1 MAAAQWIWATRAA
14 FAAGAA
20 AALLACASGPRG
32 VQYASE
38 GPDLATPDGLHR
50 VENWAFD
57 YAFVKPGANLTRYD
71 QVVIDDATVA
81 YKPAPNPAR
90 ASRDGIERGT
100 YTLTPTAEKWFKLHL
115 EKALASELGKNEGF
129 LVTEQPA
136 PDALRVGAHI
146 VDLVV
151 HVPPNQGVTDA
162 TTNFIM
168 HRGEFTLIL
177 DVRDA
182 QSGVPLLRVANRSP
196 IKFDGALAHLP
207 SSSATNTMAVRLIFQ
222 QAALRL
228 RQHLDDV
235 RTFPEIPPAPKPA
248 PNGG

>member
-1 MAAAQWIWATRAA
+1 MGAAQWISRARAA
-14 FAAGAA
+14 LAAGAA
-20 AALLACASGPRG
+20 AAAVTCASAPVG

-38 GPDLATPDGLHR
+38 GPDLTTPDGLHR
-50 VENWAFD
+50 VENWGFD
-57 YAFVKPGANLTRYD
+57 YVFVKPGADFARYD
-71 QVVIDDATVA
+71 QVVIDDATLA
-81 YKPAPNPAR
+81 YKPAPNPAH
-90 ASRDGIERGT
+90 ASRHGIKRGD
-100 YTLTPTAEKWFKLHL
+100 YLLTPTAEKWFKFHMQ
-115 EKALASELGKNEGF
+115 EALATELGKNEGL
-129 LVTEQPA
+129 LVTERPA
-136 PDALRVGAHI
+136 PEAIRVSAHI

-168 HRGEFTLIL
+168 NRGELTLIL

-182 QSGVPLLRVANRSP
+182 QSGAPLLRVADRSA

-228 RQHLDDV
+228 RQQLDYV
-235 RTFPEIPPAPKPA
+235 RTLPEIPPTPKSAPT
-248 PNGG
+248 GG

>member
-1 MAAAQWIWATRAA
+1 MGAAQWISGARAA
-14 FAAGAA
+14 LAAGAVA
-20 AALLACASGPRG
+20 AWVACATGPGG

-38 GPDLATPDGLHR
+38 GLDLTTPDGLHR
-50 VENWAFD
+50 VQNWRFG
-57 YAFVKPGANLTRYD
+57 YAFVKPGADLARYD
-71 QVVIDDATVA
+71 RAVIDSVSIA
-81 YKPAPNPAR
+81 YKPAPNPAH

-100 YTLTPTAEKWFKLHL
+100 YMLTPTAEKWFKFHL
-115 EKALASELGKNEGF
+115 QKALAAELGKSEGF
-129 LVTEQPA
+129 FVTERPA
-136 PDALRVGAHI
+136 PDAIRVSGHI

-168 HRGEFTLIL
+168 NRGEFTLIL

-182 QSGVPLLRVANRSP
+182 ESGAPLLRVADHAG
-196 IKFDGALAHLP
+196 IKFDGALGHLP
-207 SSSATNTMAVRLIFQ
+207 SSSATNTMAVRLVFQ
-222 QAALRL
+222 QAAVHL

-235 RTFPEIPPAPKPA
+235 RTLPEIPPAPKPA